1 MKLPHNLRRQL
12 LAQKKEKIAE
22 GELEETKR
30 TREWS
35 GVEKPTK
42 KRTLK
47 RSLRSQARASGN
59 LNKRYREFP
68 YSVGDLVE
76 FKRVP
81 WGARGVTTGSFGIVV
96 ETIGSGERVDVQVGS
111 QVISCRGVDLR
122 MPWDDDEGEE

>member
-1 MKLPHNLRRQL
+1 MKLPHILRLLL
-12 LAQKKEKIAE
+12 LAQKKDKVAE

-30 TREWS
+30 TREWT

-47 RSLRSQARASGN
+47 RNLRSQARASGS

-68 YSVGDLVE
+68 YSVGALVE

-122 MPWDDDEGEE
+122 MPWEDEEGEE

>member
-1 MKLPHNLRRQL
+1 MKLPHKLRRQL
-12 LAQKKEKIAE
+12 LAQKKEKVAE
-22 GELEETKR
+22 GELEEVTRK
-30 TREWS
+30 REWT
-35 GVEKPTK
+35 GVEKPEK

-59 LNKRYREFP
+59 LSKRYREFP
-68 YSVGDLVE
+68 YNVGDLVE

-122 MPWDDDEGEE
+122 MPWEDEEGEE

>member
-1 MKLPHNLRRQL
+1 MKLPRNLKRQL
-12 LAQKKEKIAE
+12 IAQKKEKVAE
-22 GELEETKR
+22 GELEETTR
-30 TREWS
+30 TREWT
-35 GVEKPTK
+35 GAERPEK

-59 LNKRYREFP
+59 LDKRYRVFP
-68 YSVGDLVE
+68 YNVGDLVE

-122 MPWDDDEGEE
+122 MPWEDEEGEE

>member
-1 MKLPHNLRRQL
+1 MKLPHKLRRQL
-12 LAQKKEKIAE
+12 LAQKKEKVLE
-22 GELEETKR
+22 GELEETTR

-35 GVEKPTK
+35 GVEKPEK

-59 LNKRYREFP
+59 LNKRFREFP
-68 YSVGDLVE
+68 YNVGDLVE

-122 MPWDDDEGEE
+122 MPWEDEDGEE

>member
-35 GVEKPTK
+35 GVEKPEK

-81 WGARGVTTGSFGIVV
+81 WGVLGVTTGSFGIVV

-122 MPWDDDEGEE
+122 MPWEDEEGEE

>member
-81 WGARGVTTGSFGIVV
+81 WGVLGVTTGSFGIVV

-122 MPWDDDEGEE
+122 MPWEDEEGEE

>member
-59 LNKRYREFP
+59 LN
-68 YSVGDLVE
+68 SVGDLVE

-81 WGARGVTTGSFGIVV
+81 WGVLGVTTGSFGIVV

-122 MPWDDDEGEE
+122 MPWEDEEGEE

>member
-1 MKLPHNLRRQL
+1 MKLPHKLRRQL
-12 LAQKKEKIAE
+12 LAQKKEKVAE
-22 GELEETKR
+22 GELEETTRK
-30 TREWS
+30 REWT
-35 GVEKPTK
+35 GAEKPEK

-59 LNKRYREFP
+59 LSKRYREFP
-68 YSVGDLVE
+68 YNVGDLVE

-96 ETIGSGERVDVQVGS
+96 ETIGSGERVEVQVGS

-122 MPWDDDEGEE
+122 MPWEDEEGEE

>member
-1 MKLPHNLRRQL
+1 MKLPHKLRRQL
-12 LAQKKEKIAE
+12 LAQKKEKVAE
-22 GELEETKR
+22 GELEETTRK
-30 TREWS
+30 REWT
-35 GVEKPTK
+35 GVEKPEK

-59 LNKRYREFP
+59 LSKRYREFP

-96 ETIGSGERVDVQVGS
+96 ETIGSG
-111 QVISCRGVDLR
+111 
-122 MPWDDDEGEE
+122 